1 MIFTNFSFSSIS
13 QVFELSVCFLY
24 RKCFAEETEYILR
37 FFLRICVELYGETCR
52 DLTDAQIFYLYSALF
67 SEISPV
73 QHEDEGGQLSEVD
86 QPPIIQ
92 LLASIWF
99 GILAHSC
106 LLCYFMVF
114 LHQIKNASVL
124 STPLP
129 LMVFCWGSLT
139 IPRPSKTFWI
149 TLIAYTEVKYNF
161 PN

>member
-1 MIFTNFSFSSIS
+1 MLSIS
-13 QVFELSVCFLY
+13 VSSNRRNSVFF
-24 RKCFAEETEYILR
+24 I
-37 FFLRICVELYGETCR
+37 LRICVESC
-52 DLTDAQIFYLYSALF
+52 YSFSSVININYFSIYSTLF
-67 SEISPV
+67 SEITPV
-73 QHEDEGGQLSEVD
+73 QHEDEGGELSEVD

-92 LLASIWF
+92 LLASIWL

-129 LMVFCWGSLT
+129 FMVFCWGSLT

-149 TLIAYTEVKYNF
+149 TLIAYTEVRLRSSNRL
-161 PN
+161 NICH

>member
-1 MIFTNFSFSSIS
+1 MYLSIFVQFYFTGVRAFGVLFVSMFCRRKKTSFC
-13 QVFELSVCFLY
+13 VFMLDHMVEFLNAINEN
-24 RKCFAEETEYILR
+24 C
-37 FFLRICVELYGETCR
+37 
-52 DLTDAQIFYLYSALF
+52 YLYSSLF

-73 QHEDEGGQLSEVD
+73 QHDDEGGALSEVD

-149 TLIAYTEVKYNF
+149 TLIAYTEVKYKILRTD
-161 PN
+161 